1 MLRLL
6 RTPGRSGIN
15 AMTLVL
21 PSALFL
27 ILCLSSSTF
36 LSFQNL
42 ANVNSQIAGL
52 LIVSLGQMII
62 AISGGIDLS
71 VGSVMSLTSAML
83 VTLDPQLAMPAV
95 LAVGI
100 AAGLV
105 NGIGVT
111 LFSVHPLVMSLA
123 TMTFLQGLALL
134 IHPVPGGVVPEYL
147 RTLAVSDVDGIPAA
161 FFWCVAALGLTAA
174 TLHLTRFGLRIF
186 AIGANPTSA
195 ARNGVPVT
203 LHRIACYVICSI
215 GAVLAGTFLTARVA
229 GGDATIGAP
238 YSLDSV
244 TAIALGGVQLAGGAG
259 SVAGVVAGV
268 LTLGFMTNG
277 MNLIGISPF
286 LRTAATGCLLLLAIG
301 LQRRKVIG
309 A

>member
-1 MLRLL
+1 MLSFL
-6 RTPGRSGIN
+6 RGSGRSGIK
-15 AMTLVL
+15 ATTFAL
-21 PSALFL
+21 PLALFF
-27 ILCLSSSTF
+27 ILCFLSSTF

-52 LIVSLGQMII
+52 LIVSLGQMIV

-83 VTLDPQLAMPAV
+83 VTLDPQLAMPAALTAGMV
-95 LAVGI
+95 V
-100 AAGLV
+100 GLV
-105 NGIGVT
+105 NGLGVT
-111 LFSVHPLVMSLA
+111 LFNVHPLVMSLA
-123 TMTFLQGLALL
+123 TMTFVQGLALL
-134 IHPVPGGVVPEYL
+134 VHPVPGGVVPEFL
-147 RTLAVSDVDGIPAA
+147 RTLAVSQLSGIPAA
-161 FFWCVAALGLTAA
+161 FFWCVTALALTAA
-174 TLHLTRFGLRIF
+174 MLNLTRFGLRIF

-195 ARNGVPVT
+195 ARNGISVT
-203 LHRIACYVICSI
+203 LHRIACYVGCSI
-215 GAVLAGTFLTARVA
+215 GAVLAGIFLTARVA
-229 GGDATIGAP
+229 GGDATIGAS
-238 YSLDSV
+238 YTLDSV

-277 MNLIGISPF
+277 MNLVGISPF

>member
-1 MLRLL
+1 MLSLL
-6 RTPGRSGIN
+6 RKTGRSGMK
-15 AMTLVL
+15 ATTLAL
-21 PSALFL
+21 PLALFL
-27 ILCLSSSTF
+27 VLCFLSSSF

-52 LIVSLGQMII
+52 LIVSLGQMIV

-83 VTLDPQLAMPAV
+83 VTLDPQVAVPAV
-95 LAVGI
+95 LAVGV
-100 AAGLV
+100 AVGLV
-105 NGIGVT
+105 NGLGVT
-111 LFSVHPLVMSLA
+111 WFNVHPLVMSLA
-123 TMTFLQGLALL
+123 TMTFLQGMALL
-134 IHPVPGGVVPEYL
+134 VHPVPGGAVPEYL
-147 RTLAVSDVDGIPAA
+147 TALTASQVGGVPAA
-161 FFWCVAALGLTAA
+161 FFWCVTALVVTAA
-174 TLHLTRFGLRIF
+174 MLNLTRFGLRIF

-195 ARNGVPVT
+195 ARNGVSVT
-203 LHRIACYVICSI
+203 LHRIVCYVACSVS
-215 GAVLAGTFLTARVA
+215 AVLAGIFLTSRVA
-229 GGDATIGAP
+229 GGDATIGAS
-238 YSLDSV
+238 YALDSV

-277 MNLIGISPF
+277 MNLVGISPF

>member
-1 MLRLL
+1 MLSLFR
-6 RTPGRSGIN
+6 RPGRSGLK
-15 AMTLVL
+15 ATTLAL
-21 PSALFL
+21 PLLLFL
-27 ILCLSSSTF
+27 ILCLLSSTF
-36 LSFQNL
+36 LSFRNL
-42 ANVNSQIAGL
+42 ANVNSQVAGL
-52 LIVSLGQMII
+52 LIVSLGQMIV

-71 VGSVMSLTSAML
+71 VGSVMSLTSALL
-83 VTLDPQLAMPAV
+83 VTLDPRLALPAV
-95 LAVGI
+95 LALGI

-105 NGIGVT
+105 NGLGVT
-111 LFSVHPLVMSLA
+111 VFNVHPLVMSLA

-134 IHPVPGGVVPEYL
+134 VHPVPGGQVPEYL
-147 RTLAVSDVDGIPAA
+147 RTLAVSQVGGIPAA
-161 FFWCVAALGLTAA
+161 FFWCVTALGLTAA
-174 TLHLTRFGLRIF
+174 MLHLTRFGLRIF

-195 ARNGVPVT
+195 ARNGISVT
-203 LHRIACYVICSI
+203 WYRVACYVACSLS
-215 GAVLAGTFLTARVA
+215 AVLAGTFLTARVA

-259 SVAGVVAGV
+259 SVVGVVAGV

-277 MNLIGISPF
+277 MNLVGISPF